1 MKEIFFNEVNSLTY
15 GLIPLSQ
22 EVPLFRPRIYTVEVP
37 GMDGFYDLT
46 DRMGITYQDAQIKL
60 VFESF
65 MPESEVRN
73 TLRQINGL
81 RLNLKI
87 MNGKH
92 GECYDGRV
100 SSCSTKQ
107 NNSTVSVEVLFEASA
122 RGVTYV

>member
-1 MKEIFFNEVNSLTY
+1 MKEVFFNEVNSLTY

-22 EVPLFRPRIYTVEVP
+22 EVPLFKPRIYTVEVP
-37 GMDGFYDLT
+37 GMDGSYDLT

-65 MPESEVRN
+65 IPEDEIKN

-92 GECYDGRV
+92 GVCYDGRV
-100 SSCSTKQ
+100 SSINTKQ
-107 NNSTVSVEVLFEASA
+107 NKSTVSVEILFGASA
-122 RGVTYV
+122 RGMTYV